1 MVNCGDTGLSVGE
14 KSFLH
19 LNEIIVENSNIGI
32 ALITSFAA
40 RETFVSTMSTIYGI
54 EDKNDKSLKEN
65 TTDNLKK
72 EASIDDI
79 QLSRA
84 LEIVR
89 GISLYKN
96 KLAIN

>member
-1 MVNCGDTGLSVGE
+1 MTTKIRSGKFRIFVN
-14 KSFLH
+14 
-19 LNEIIVENSNIGI
+19 
-32 ALITSFAA
+32 
-40 RETFVSTMSTIYGI
+40 
-54 EDKNDKSLKEN
+54 EN

-72 EASIDDI
+72 EAPIDDF

-84 LEIVR
+84 LDLVR